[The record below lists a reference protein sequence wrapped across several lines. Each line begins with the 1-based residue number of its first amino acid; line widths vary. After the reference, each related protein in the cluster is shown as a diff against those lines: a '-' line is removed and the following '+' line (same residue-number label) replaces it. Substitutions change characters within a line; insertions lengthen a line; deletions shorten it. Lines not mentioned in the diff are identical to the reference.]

1 MRLLVIICSHEMNK
15 SDLNNI
21 VKFNNYLI
29 SQNIKVDYCGISNQD
44 DFNNYEYIISF
55 KYKIIN
61 KKKQFSKICDFIT
74 KYNSELDYDWYIKT
88 RTDLMLLEP
97 INFNIL
103 LNNAINA
110 RARRYVGPQQIPNG
124 LSVGGQGM
132 WSHIKDYAYNN
143 YISEIVLDDMIYIF
157 SKDVKNKGAF
167 NIIPE
172 HDLENEWTH
181 SSIWKSR
188 NIALNVIGIY
198 AIFTKYNT
206 YSGNINC

>member
-21 VKFNNYLI
+21 VKFNGYLL
-29 SQNIKVDYCGISNQD
+29 SQNITVDYCGISNQD
-44 DFNNYEYIISF
+44 DFNNYEDIISF

-61 KKKQFSKICDFIT
+61 KKKQLSKICDFIT

-97 INFNIL
+97 INFDIL

-110 RARRYVGPQQIPNG
+110 RARQYVGPQQIPNG
-124 LSVGGQGM
+124 SSVGGEGM
-132 WSHIKDYAYNN
+132 WSYIKDYAYNN

-157 SKDVKNKGAF
+157 SKDVKNKEAF

-181 SSIWKSR
+181 SNIWKSR

-198 AIFTKYNT
+198 AIFTKYNV

>member
-1 MRLLVIICSHEMNK
+1 MRLLVIICCHEMNK

-29 SQNIKVDYCGISNQD
+29 SQNITVDYCGISNQD
-44 DFNNYEYIISF
+44 DFSNYEDIISF

-61 KKKQFSKICDFIT
+61 KKKQLSKICDFIT

-97 INFNIL
+97 INFDIL

-110 RARRYVGPQQIPNG
+110 RARRYVGPQKIPNG

-132 WSHIKDYAYNN
+132 WSHIKDCAYKN